1 MADLKGTISKSLTA
15 INLKTSNFME
25 QNKIKTYIS
34 TLESEINTL
43 KSEIGDKVYQNWE
56 QGLFHLEGIEE
67 KLESAKCK
75 KALIKEQEKALE
87 ILDIKEKQ
95 ILGEMTTKAKEI
107 KEDVAFCPK
116 CGTENKVGYKF
127 CVKCGQLLEK

>member
-34 TLESEINTL
+34 TLESEIAIL

-56 QGLFHLEGIEE
+56 QGLLHSEGIQE
-67 KLESAKCK
+67 KLESTKCK
-75 KALIKEQEKALE
+75 KDLIREQEKALE
-87 ILDIKEKQ
+87 VLALKEKQ
-95 ILGEMTTKAKEI
+95 ILGEATTKAKEGA
-107 KEDVAFCPK
+107 VFCSQ
-116 CGTENKVGYKF
+116 CGVENKLGYKF
-127 CVKCGQLLEK
+127 CVKCGQLLEERA